1 MQPHQER
8 SKKRVQ
14 KKDRG
19 EKERLREKRAQHVKE
34 LRTKGFINKV
44 KDGKVR
50 KEH

>member
-1 MQPHQER
+1 ML
-8 SKKRVQ
+8 VQ
-14 KKDRG
+14 KKNTANNGEQERG
-19 EKERLREKRAQHVKE
+19 KERKDDHVKE

>member
-19 EKERLREKRAQHVKE
+19 ERDCGGKRAQHVKE